1 MVCHRHA
8 HNNTT
13 KTTAANLSCSSCSWK
28 GHCLVVCHLLW
39 NPCCA
44 YTNAQATAARFSSY
58 VTSCFL
64 IWCVLLCQRWRE
76 ERLPAQRPLRCSD
89 AWGEYYSF
97 PWLDL
102 LVHRLCGMG
111 IYAVATMLAAPALP
125 YQHAAHLPSNQNAVK
140 NPLYSLLPARLQ
152 DQWPYHLSSHIV
164 HSSVIILTS
173 VSWWNQI
180 YLRLEVFCA
189 TGIGVTPYGCQ
200 PHVFLD
206 DIIFRDS

>member
-1 MVCHRHA
+1 MWVLDAVTACSKHDHNNTTKTTATYLSCSSCSWRGYCLMVCHRHA

-125 YQHAAHLPSNQNAVK
+125 YQHAAHLPSNQNAVD
-140 NPLYSLLPARLQ
+140 NSLHCHISTLPTF
-152 DQWPYHLSSHIV
+152 HLI
-164 HSSVIILTS
+164 
-173 VSWWNQI
+173 N
-180 YLRLEVFCA
+180 LRLTILNTAISTRCPPS
-189 TGIGVTPYGCQ
+189 I
-200 PHVFLD
+200 
-206 DIIFRDS
+206 